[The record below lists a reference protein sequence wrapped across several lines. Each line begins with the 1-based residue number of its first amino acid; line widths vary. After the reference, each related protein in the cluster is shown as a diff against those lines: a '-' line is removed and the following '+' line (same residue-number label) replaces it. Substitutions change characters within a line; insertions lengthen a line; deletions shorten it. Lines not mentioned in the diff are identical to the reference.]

1 METEGDPAEISRVPF
16 RSEAGE
22 GVPVPAAA
30 AGTGVVAQGE
40 DGPGRQVE
48 QQPVAAAPPAE
59 GEQIAAGS
67 EAAEETGAC
76 AQGRPDRAVGPVAG
90 LQGHP
95 VRRTGITEAD
105 PEEAGVAVKGQAQ
118 ILAALRPFL
127 QTEGP
132 SRGQRCG

>member
-59 GEQIAAGS
+59 GEQIAAGG
-67 EAAEETGAC
+67 EAAEETGAG
-76 AQGRPDRAVGPVAG
+76 AQGGPDRAVGPAAG

-95 VRRTGITEAD
+95 VRRAGTAKAD
-105 PEEAGVAVKGQAQ
+105 PEEAGIAIKGQAQ
-118 ILAALRPFL
+118 VLAALRPFL